1 MCEEACEGRAMS
13 DKRPYQFWFSEE
25 EACALCDGI
34 VTLID
39 VAYPAEQN
47 REDGEKY
54 EVECL
59 TKLAER
65 IGKRVGVE

>member
-1 MCEEACEGRAMS
+1 MS

-25 EACALCDGI
+25 EACALRDGI

-39 VAYPAEQN
+39 AAYPDEQN
-47 REDGEKY
+47 REDGERD
-54 EVECL
+54 EVELL
-59 TKLAER
+59 TELAER